1 MRRRAT
7 ELASLG
13 LATGALGFAL
23 DQAGLPSSYLFA
35 ALLVGLA
42 AAITLPGLAGIP
54 AWVFRASQAVVG
66 VVLGSQVRSSSLT
79 ALAHAWLP
87 VTLVSV
93 GTLVLSLAAGKVL
106 ARVTFVDAPTGA
118 LGMVAGGA
126 SGIVAMADELGADG
140 RLVAFMQYLRVLV
153 VVLLTPLL
161 IPLLFPG
168 HHGGSVPG
176 QSTFGDLK
184 GWLLTI
190 GVAVV
195 GSFVAQRLKL
205 TAGMLLAPMLLAA
218 AVVLAVPGGEFNVP
232 QVLQQVAFAGIGLQ
246 VGLRFTMETL
256 RSLGNLLVPA
266 LAMILLLIVS
276 CFGLAVLLDKTTS
289 VSLLDAYLAT
299 TPGGLF
305 AVVAVAFGAGAN
317 STFILGVQGLR
328 IIVMVLL
335 APVAVRWLTRGS
347 VKVG

>member
-1 MRRRAT
+1 
-7 ELASLG
+7 
-13 LATGALGFAL
+13 LGFAL

-87 VTLVSV
+87 VTLVSI

-205 TAGMLLAPMLLAA
+205 TAGMLLAPKLLAA

-232 QVLQQVAFAGIGLQ
+232 QVAFAGIGLQ

-289 VSLLDAYLAT
+289 VSLLDAY
-299 TPGGLF
+299 
-305 AVVAVAFGAGAN
+305 
-317 STFILGVQGLR
+317 
-328 IIVMVLL
+328 
-335 APVAVRWLTRGS
+335 
-347 VKVG
+347 